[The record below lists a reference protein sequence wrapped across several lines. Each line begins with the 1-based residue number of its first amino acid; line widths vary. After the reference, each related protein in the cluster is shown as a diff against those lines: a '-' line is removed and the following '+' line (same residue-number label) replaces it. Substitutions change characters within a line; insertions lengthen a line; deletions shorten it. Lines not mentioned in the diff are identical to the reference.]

1 MAKNPLEE
9 AEALYRRR
17 RWSYLISLLEP
28 LTSVYRDSARFSV
41 LLGSAFLHKE
51 DTGGAYSC
59 FRRAQSLDFRDAD
72 AALGLAA
79 VYIRRGDTDKAVQ
92 LYIDLL
98 ERYPRNRKARR
109 GLDIVRKAGGG
120 EGAFPTKL
128 LRKLYPEPRARWGA
142 AIVAVVAIAVVATG
156 VALFPVVRQGLY
168 ESIPRRDGVADI
180 KLSADE
186 SASPVGS
193 GGGFDIVLTEKE
205 AIVAFD
211 KAKRLFSDYRDEAAL
226 VELNRL
232 LTSNATRQVKAK
244 AEALA
249 RYVREPSFL
258 SMPDRFDYAAVAAEP
273 RLYEGVGVIWK
284 GLPANVEAK
293 AEPDA
298 STVFDLLIGYHDKK
312 RLEGI
317 VRVRA
322 AFESRLTPDRPV
334 EVLARIRNVQGAG
347 FYLECLAI
355 HEE

>member
-9 AEALYRRR
+9 AEALYRRH

-28 LTSVYRDSARFSV
+28 LTAVYRDSARFSV
-41 LLGSAFLHKE
+41 LLGSAYLHKE

-98 ERYPRNRKARR
+98 ERYPGNRKARR
-109 GLDIVRKAGGG
+109 GLDSVRKAAGGD
-120 EGAFPTKL
+120 GAFPAKL
-128 LRKLYPEPRARWGA
+128 LKRLYPEPRASWGVAVIAVA
-142 AIVAVVAIAVVATG
+142 ATAVVALGI
-156 VALFPVVRQGLY
+156 ALFPVIKQGLY
-168 ESIPRRDGVADI
+168 ESMPRRDGVADI
-180 KLSADE
+180 ALSAEE

-205 AIVAFD
+205 ALAAFD

-293 AEPDA
+293 AEPEP

-322 AFESRLTPDRPV
+322 GFESRLTPDRPV